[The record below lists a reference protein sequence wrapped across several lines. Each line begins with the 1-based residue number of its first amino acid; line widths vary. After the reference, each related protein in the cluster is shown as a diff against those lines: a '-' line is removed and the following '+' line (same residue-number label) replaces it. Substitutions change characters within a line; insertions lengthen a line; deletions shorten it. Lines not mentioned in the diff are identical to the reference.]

1 MSFKTANR
9 RGSKRKSKGD
19 ANLEV
24 EEIIKRCMDFDEV
37 SEWIYE
43 FVYKCQFKVLC
54 PLEFVGF
61 GKLIWSLPIITVN
74 KNGS

>member
-37 SEWIYE
+37 SE
-43 FVYKCQFKVLC
+43 
-54 PLEFVGF
+54 
-61 GKLIWSLPIITVN
+61 
-74 KNGS
+74 